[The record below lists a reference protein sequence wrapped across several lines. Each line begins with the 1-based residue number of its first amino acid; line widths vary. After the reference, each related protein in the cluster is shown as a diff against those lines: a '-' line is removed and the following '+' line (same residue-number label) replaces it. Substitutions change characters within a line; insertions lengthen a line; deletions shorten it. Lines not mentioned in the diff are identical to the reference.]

1 MPQPEKR
8 GNPLFQNTEKPEVK
22 PAQPE
27 QPKQQDTDIVQEP
40 KPEEVKPKPVK
51 KEKDP
56 PLLYQS
62 QPSAEYLLRPFDRQ
76 RDKGAVNGNP
86 YLLGAIDAIGKLERK
101 DKYEMFDEM
110 MLTYIEMHKKLL
122 EGRPDVVRACEEKY
136 RKKHNL

>member
-1 MPQPEKR
+1 MPQPEKK
-8 GNPLFQNTEKPEVK
+8 GNPLFKNTEKLEVK
-22 PAQPE
+22 PAQLPE
-27 QPKQQDTDIVQEP
+27 QSRQLDIVEEV
-40 KPEEVKPKPVK
+40 KPEEVKPKPAK
-51 KEKDP
+51 KEKEP

-86 YLLGAIDAIGKLERK
+86 YLLGAIDAIGKLARK

-110 MLTYIEMHKKLL
+110 ILAYIESHKKLL
-122 EGRPDVVRACEEKY
+122 EARPDVVRACEEKY

>member
-1 MPQPEKR
+1 MPQPEKK
-8 GNPLFQNTEKPEVK
+8 GNPLFKNTEKLEVK

-27 QPKQQDTDIVQEP
+27 QPKQ
-40 KPEEVKPKPVK
+40 EEVVEEVKQEEIKPKPVK
-51 KEKDP
+51 KEKEP

-86 YLLGAIDAIGKLERK
+86 YLLGAIDAIGKLARK

-110 MLTYIEMHKKLL
+110 ILAYIETHKKLL
-122 EGRPDVVRACEEKY
+122 ESRPDVVRICEEKY